1 MATDIGH
8 ELKVLSTNITWVPL
22 ETLIPKINSRFK
34 KYNKN
39 LAPPKD
45 GELPP
50 KKKVMTNL

>member
-22 ETLIPKINSRFK
+22 KTLIPKINSRFK